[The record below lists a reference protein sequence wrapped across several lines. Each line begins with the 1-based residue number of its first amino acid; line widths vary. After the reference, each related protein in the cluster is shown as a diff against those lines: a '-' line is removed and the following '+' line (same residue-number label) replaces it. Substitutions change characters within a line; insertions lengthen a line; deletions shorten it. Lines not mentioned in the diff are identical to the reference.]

1 MTNEENK
8 TQKIGRPAGFR
19 DFYPEEF
26 AKINFVLGTM
36 RQVSQEFGYVEYE
49 TPAVEYR
56 KLYELKSGEG
66 LISETFKVESRSG
79 QKLVLIPELTPSL
92 TRLLA
97 ERQQFYTKP
106 MRWFSIP
113 KCYRDETLQRGRV
126 KEFWQYNADILG
138 VADIYADA
146 EIIAVLTSVIQRVGL
161 SKKQFVVLINDRQF
175 MQKFME
181 ELGIKD
187 FVTVI
192 QAFDKKAKVLQEKIQ
207 NDLKKKLSE
216 EEARDVALIIR
227 QAKKFDESIYKK
239 IPKIKEVTDIIDNFD
254 DYRKKAMIDSLQ
266 KLGLS
271 KEQITIL
278 YDLSEIKAPPKK
290 FLQQAKKLY
299 PGDNPDEILA
309 NLIELAELLEGYGI
323 TDYVLFDGSLARGL
337 DYYTGIIFEAWS
349 REGLIPRAIA
359 GGGRYSD
366 LVATMGGNPLT
377 GTGFGFGETVL
388 MELMKDFKIPYPE
401 QDVCDVYIAPLKL
414 DDISEIIDISSQ
426 LRKNG
431 LRVVLNSFNWKIKRH
446 FENAEKQNV
455 TWMIIVGNKDLAQ
468 NVVTLRNIV
477 TGEQEAIPIKEIAS
491 VLKKRIK

>member
-8 TQKIGRPAGFR
+8 TQKVGRPAGFR

-66 LISETFKVESRSG
+66 LISETFQVESRSG

-106 MRWFSIP
+106 LRWFSIP

-207 NDLKKKLSE
+207 NDLKKKLPE
-216 EEARDVALIIR
+216 EEARNVALIIR

-278 YDLSEIKAPPKK
+278 YDLSEIKAQPKK

-337 DYYTGIIFEAWS
+337 DYYTGIIFEVWS

-446 FENAEKQNV
+446 FENAEKQNI

-468 NVVTLRNIV
+468 NAVTLRNIV
-477 TGEQEAIPIKEIAS
+477 TGEQEIVPIKKIVS

>member
-8 TQKIGRPAGFR
+8 TQKVGRPAGFR

-106 MRWFSIP
+106 LRWFSIP

-146 EIIAVLTSVIQRVGL
+146 EIIAVLTSVIQRIGL

-207 NDLKKKLSE
+207 NDLKKKLPE
-216 EEARDVALIIR
+216 EEARNVA
-227 QAKKFDESIYKK
+227 
-239 IPKIKEVTDIIDNFD
+239 
-254 DYRKKAMIDSLQ
+254 
-266 KLGLS
+266 
-271 KEQITIL
+271 
-278 YDLSEIKAPPKK
+278 
-290 FLQQAKKLY
+290 
-299 PGDNPDEILA
+299 
-309 NLIELAELLEGYGI
+309 
-323 TDYVLFDGSLARGL
+323 
-337 DYYTGIIFEAWS
+337 
-349 REGLIPRAIA
+349 
-359 GGGRYSD
+359 
-366 LVATMGGNPLT
+366 
-377 GTGFGFGETVL
+377 
-388 MELMKDFKIPYPE
+388 
-401 QDVCDVYIAPLKL
+401 
-414 DDISEIIDISSQ
+414 
-426 LRKNG
+426 
-431 LRVVLNSFNWKIKRH
+431 
-446 FENAEKQNV
+446 
-455 TWMIIVGNKDLAQ
+455 
-468 NVVTLRNIV
+468 
-477 TGEQEAIPIKEIAS
+477 
-491 VLKKRIK
+491 

>member
-26 AKINFVLGTM
+26 AKIKYVLGTM

-56 KLYELKSGEG
+56 KLYELKSGEE

-97 ERQQFYTKP
+97 ERQQYYTKP

-113 KCYRDETLQRGRV
+113 KCYRDETMQRGRV

-138 VADIYADA
+138 PENIYADA
-146 EIIAVLTSVIQRVGL
+146 EIIALLTTVIQRVGL

-181 ELGIKD
+181 TLGIQD

-192 QAFDKKAKVLQEKIQ
+192 RAFDKKAKVLQEKIQ
-207 NDLKKKLSE
+207 NDLKKKIPE
-216 EEARDVALIIR
+216 EDAKYIALIIR
-227 QAKKFDESIYKK
+227 RTKKFDESIYEK

-254 DYRKKAMIDSLQ
+254 AYRKKAMFDSLQ
-266 KLGLS
+266 KLGLTE
-271 KEQITIL
+271 EQITIL
-278 YDLSEIKAPPKK
+278 YDLSEIKATPKK
-290 FLQQAKKLY
+290 FIQQAKKLY
-299 PGDNPDEILA
+299 PGDNPDEILS
-309 NLIELAELLEGYGI
+309 NLIKLAELLKGFGI
-323 TDYVLFDGSLARGL
+323 AEYVLFDGSLARGL

-349 REGLIPRAIA
+349 RDESIPRAIA

-388 MELMKDFKIPYPE
+388 MELMKDFQIPYPE
-401 QDVCDVYIAPLKL
+401 QDICDVYIAPLKL
-414 DDISEIIDISSQ
+414 DDLSVIIDISSK
-426 LRKNG
+426 LRENG
-431 LRVVLNSFNWKIKRH
+431 LRVILNSFNWKIKRH
-446 FENAEKQNV
+446 FENAEKQNI
-455 TWMIIVGNKDLAQ
+455 TWMIIVGKKDLAE
-468 NVVTLRNIV
+468 NMVTLRNIV
-477 TGEQEAIPIKEIAS
+477 TGDQETIPIAKIID

>member
-97 ERQQFYTKP
+97 ERQQYYTKP
-106 MRWFSIP
+106 LRWFSIP
-113 KCYRDETLQRGRV
+113 KCYRDETMQRGRV

-138 VADIYADA
+138 VDDIYADA
-146 EIIAVLTSVIQRVGL
+146 EMIAVLTTVIQRVGL

-207 NDLKKKLSE
+207 NDLKKKLPE

-227 QAKKFDESIYKK
+227 QAKKFDEKIFKK
-239 IPKIKEVTDIIDNFD
+239 IPKIKEVTDIIANFD
-254 DYRKKAMIDSLQ
+254 DYRKNAMFESLQ
-266 KLGLS
+266 KLGLT

-278 YDLSEIKAPPKK
+278 YDLSEIKTTPKK
-290 FLQQAKKLY
+290 FLQQARKLY
-299 PGDNPDEILA
+299 PGDNPDEILV

-401 QDVCDVYIAPLKL
+401 QDICDVYIAPLKL

-431 LRVVLNSFNWKIKRH
+431 LRVVLNSFNWKIRRH

-455 TWMIIVGNKDLAQ
+455 TWMIIVGKKDLAE
-468 NVVTLRNIV
+468 NAVTLRNIV
-477 TGEQEAIPIKEIAS
+477 TGEQEVVPIKNIVS